1 MRKAR
6 LIAMVLA
13 GSMFFSV
20 PYTNCVARDIIG
32 TEQTTGVTEMVPHL
46 MTSGD
51 TEDLQ
56 TVSEYEINPEFYSN
70 KEVVA
75 PIVVTS
81 AGIVSCNI
89 YTRKKSTNGI
99 VNNGITGG
107 SVTGSSI
114 SGSGITG
121 EDNTDNSDV
130 QGNIT
135 IGVYSDFACTKLVG
149 NIQNVKI
156 DSQGNMIYS
165 RTFETKKN
173 STYYI
178 KLTWDA
184 EPDWIKAHLLCFELQ
199 QISSESRILENGEY
213 IKAYQNGK
221 NSNIYYKLNVPKS
234 GVIYAEASYDK
245 DEFGKPKVA
254 LCNNAKKAIS
264 VSTNNN
270 ASTEYLSV
278 FAVKKG
284 NYYLK
289 VSDVSGAYQFRYIF
303 TPITDKSGKKKKS
316 ALKLTVGKKS
326 AAGIVTISDS
336 ASQYDWYKFVL
347 KKASKVR
354 ISLEGSTTGTS
365 KISLEVIPPTR
376 TATGKKI
383 NFSAKPVFSISRI
396 NAIKTARSD
405 VWPAGTWYIRV
416 KKSVKKGSGIY
427 RIKVDKMSK

>member
-20 PYTNCVARDIIG
+20 PYTNCAAQDIIEI
-32 TEQTTGVTEMVPHL
+32 EQTTEVTEMIPHL

-56 TVSEYEINPEFYSN
+56 TVSEYEINPEVYSD
-70 KEVVA
+70 KAVVA

-99 VNNGITGG
+99 INNGITGG
-107 SVTGSSI
+107 TVTGSSI
-114 SGSGITG
+114 SGSGIIG
-121 EDNTDNSDV
+121 EDDTDNDV

-135 IGVYSDFACTKLVG
+135 IGIYSDSDCTKLVG
-149 NIQNVKI
+149 TLQDVKI

-165 RTFETKKN
+165 RSFEAKKN

-184 EPDWIKAHLLCFELQ
+184 ESEWIAEHLFCFELQ
-199 QISSESRILENGEY
+199 QISSESRILENGKY
-213 IKAYQNGK
+213 VKAYQGGK
-221 NSNIYYKLNVPKS
+221 NSTIYYKLNVPRA

-245 DEFGKPKVA
+245 DEFGKPKVV

-264 VSTNNN
+264 VATNNN

-289 VSDVSGAYQFRYIF
+289 VSDVTGAYQFRYLF
-303 TPITDKSGKKKKS
+303 APISDKSGKQKKS
-316 ALKLTVGKKS
+316 ALKLTLGKKS
-326 AAGIVTISDS
+326 AAGIVTISDT

-383 NFSAKPVFSISRI
+383 NFSAKPIFSISRI

-427 RIKVDKMSK
+427 RIKVDKISK